1 MNADYFR
8 HPRRFPDNVV
18 GPFYTTGHPR
28 GSADDPDSPLGW
40 CGDCLWCGAPEAE
53 APTLYAPFD
62 ETYTVTYFV
71 RQPSTPEET
80 QGAIA
85 SALVCC
91 NGAVRYGGMNP
102 EIIAQLWNNPR
113 YCDYIATESGE
124 LKCTVGEDGRL
135 LPFAQTIVDKLQAEA
150 DRQWK
155 LKQGRWWQFW
165 R

>member
-124 LKCTVGEDGRL
+124 LKCTVGEDGKL
-135 LPFAQTIVDKLQAEA
+135 LSFAQAIADKLKAEA